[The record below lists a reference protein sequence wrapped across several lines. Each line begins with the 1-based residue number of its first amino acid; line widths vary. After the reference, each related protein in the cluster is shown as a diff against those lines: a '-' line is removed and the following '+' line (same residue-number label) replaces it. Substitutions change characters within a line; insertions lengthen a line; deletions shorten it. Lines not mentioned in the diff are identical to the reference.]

1 MKPYQIYW
9 KNAKYDDHFIGSF
22 STESARND
30 DKIYQI
36 FMKLYSTMDSSSQSC
51 RPLLFIGSAP
61 DFIENYGS
69 SKPTQRINSVDLI
82 QIH

>member
-9 KNAKYDDHFIGSF
+9 KNAKYDDHFVESF

-36 FMKLYSTMDSSSQSC
+36 FMKLYSTMDS
-51 RPLLFIGSAP
+51 
-61 DFIENYGS
+61 
-69 SKPTQRINSVDLI
+69 
-82 QIH
+82 